1 MIKIKRL
8 LKLFALVTLTISMLS
23 CDEKTNEPL
32 ENQAPD
38 TFMFLYPDSGVSISQ
53 QKSRLN
59 VHWWGDDPD
68 GLVIGYYFQWEGIDA
83 GWNFTTKNDS
93 LFSLP
98 IGTVDTNFT
107 FRVMAVDNNGNG
119 VYDNSVMWNG
129 IDLGPE
135 PFIDRDNNG
144 VYSNGDDYYDIGAI
158 DPTPAE
164 QNFPIRNSPPEI
176 RWNDLSV
183 LPASSFP
190 VITLGWDV
198 SDLDGDESV
207 VAINLSLN
215 DTSSFVTLEGNV
227 RLVSLRSQN
236 IFSAQ
241 PTMQI
246 LINGSQTN
254 IASAELQN
262 LLLDANNRI
271 YVQAVDISGSKSP
284 FAPLPDTSQTWFVRK
299 PKGKF
304 IIVDD
309 YQIADGADAFYNNV
323 FDNVQGG
330 MLAGKYDVL
339 DLENTVLPYE
349 NVTFLETLKLFDYI
363 YWYSGSSPNLGL
375 INLVSQK
382 YIDQGGKIAYSMT
395 FQDSSSSF
403 TVDLPT
409 LQNFLP
415 IAELGE
421 EQPLNFL
428 FSGANVLKSNTAS
441 TYPSLRTSSTISFV
455 RTYVTNTVIAEEIY
469 DVTSNQINGN
479 IAFLDLGKN
488 LFFIGLPLHHCNG
501 ISGSVEELLG
511 KILFE
516 EFGLTP

>member
-1 MIKIKRL
+1 MII
-8 LKLFALVTLTISMLS
+8 FVS
-23 CDEKTNEPL
+23 CDEKSNEPV

-38 TFMFLYPDSGVSISQ
+38 TFMFLYPDSGITISQ

-59 VHWWGDDPD
+59 VHWWSDDPD
-68 GLVIGYYFQWEGIDA
+68 GLVIGYYFQWEGLET

-93 LFSLP
+93 IFSLP

-107 FRVMAVDNNGNG
+107 FRVMAVDNSGNQT
-119 VYDNSVMWNG
+119 YDNNVMWQG
-129 IDLGPE
+129 IDIGPE
-135 PFIDRDNNG
+135 PFIDKNNDG
-144 VYSNGDDYYDIGAI
+144 VYSAGEKYYDIGAI

-164 QNFPIRNSPPEI
+164 QNFPIRNSTPEI

-190 VITLGWDV
+190 VITVGWNV

-207 VAINLSLN
+207 VSINISLN
-215 DTSSFVTLEGNV
+215 DTTSFVSLDGNV

-246 LINGSQTN
+246 LINGSETN
-254 IASAELQN
+254 IVPDELQN
-262 LLLDANNRI
+262 LLPDAENRI

-284 FAPLPDTSQTWFVRK
+284 FMPLPDTSQTWFVRK

-309 YQIADGADAFYNNV
+309 YKISDGAASFYNDL

-330 MLAGKYDVL
+330 VLTNKYDVL
-339 DLENTVLPYE
+339 DLANSVLPYE

-363 YWYSGSSPNLGL
+363 FWYSDDSPNLGL
-375 INLVSQK
+375 INIVSQK

-395 FQDSSSSF
+395 IRDSSSSF
-403 TVDLPT
+403 VVDLQT
-409 LQNFLP
+409 IQNFLP
-415 IAELGE
+415 IIELG
-421 EQPLNFL
+421 QKKPLNFL
-428 FSGANVLKSNTAS
+428 FPGADILKSDQSSAYTN
-441 TYPSLRTSSTISFV
+441 LRTSTTIGFV
-455 RTYVTNTVIAEEIY
+455 RTFIPNSLIANEVY
-469 DVTSNQINGN
+469 DLSSSQLNVDNIN
-479 IAFLDLGKN
+479 IAFIDKGKS
-488 LFFIGLPLHHCNG
+488 LFFIGLPLHHCDAFAG
-501 ISGSVEELLG
+501 TVESLLD